1 MTDNNHPSPSG
12 NPNEQ
17 DIKDQIMPTNFS
29 VVRRNYGHWDITNRD
44 VGRLFR
50 LRGGP
55 GQWDVI
61 DERKGKGQNSTM
73 PPPFKDQSAAMSF
86 ICAELMHELLT
97 VEGQKPY
104 EMESWNINFTAAQD
118 PMGPVDR

>member
-1 MTDNNHPSPSG
+1 MING
-12 NPNEQ
+12 
-17 DIKDQIMPTNFS
+17 FS
-29 VVRRNYGHWDITNRD
+29 VYRRNFGHWDISSQEY
-44 VGRLFR
+44 GRMFR

-73 PPPFKDQSAAMSF
+73 PPPFKDQSAAMAY

-97 VEGQKPY
+97 VEGQEPHV
-104 EMESWNINFTAAQD
+104 MASWNINFTHARD
-118 PMGPVDR
+118 GMGPSYS

>member
-1 MTDNNHPSPSG
+1 MIEG
-12 NPNEQ
+12 
-17 DIKDQIMPTNFS
+17 FS
-29 VVRRNYGHWDITNRD
+29 VYRRNYGHWDISSKEH
-44 VGRLFR
+44 GRLFR

-61 DERKGKGQNSTM
+61 DERKGKGQNSKM
-73 PPPFKDQSAAMSF
+73 AAFKDQSAAMAY

-104 EMESWNINFTAAQD
+104 VMESWNINWTNQHD
-118 PMGPVDR
+118 GLGPAYAVAPEASDANS